1 MRLAPRFQHLLS
13 RIALLITAGLA
24 LAQPLTGQT
33 FDLQI
38 MVNGSWDYVV
48 DPHPEKDP
56 NQNGQKQN
64 RIAIVA
70 PVTVGHMATIFYA
83 TGANKFKGQPELQK
97 GLYYVDIDRALRT
110 GKGKRSQVDL
120 APAAYPLP
128 KMSQK
133 RIEDIFTANPP
144 MPRIAISLPK
154 PDYFTTYGG
163 PDGAGPHDEG
173 TSEARI
179 GKVPTGSLASR
190 AEYTTWMV
198 LHYQV
203 TGSSSATVSNSAD
216 DGVSPPTRSI
226 PFDQHSPSFNIVM
239 GATTDGDTR
248 CDMMSLNSFKQSK
261 KLWGNPMIFARFPEP
276 ADQVGHQH
284 RGTYHLW
291 CFDPESAGFSIAES
305 KFMNAK
311 GNVTNTTDA
320 IGRLKAEITAANRG
334 SARGEAALTT
344 DAAKQDIELV
354 RKSLDDLALGH
365 LPKKVSSELTCLA
378 EVVNRRLPIACPNKR
393 VPTEQVIG
401 EYLAD
406 LAQLARTAVG
416 GADCHKAQFNINAA
430 IQ

>member
-1 MRLAPRFQHLLS
+1 
-13 RIALLITAGLA
+13 
-24 LAQPLTGQT
+24 
-33 FDLQI
+33 
-38 MVNGSWDYVV
+38 MVSGSWDYVV

-64 RIAIVA
+64 RIAIVT
-70 PVTVGHMATIFYA
+70 PVTEGHMATIFYA
-83 TGANKFKGQPELQK
+83 TGATKFKGQPELHK
-97 GLYYVDIDRALRT
+97 GLYYIDIDRALRT
-110 GKGKRSQVDL
+110 GNGKRSQVDL

-128 KMSQK
+128 KISQK

-163 PDGAGPHDEG
+163 PDGAGPHNEG

-179 GKVPTGSLASR
+179 GKVPTGSWTSR

-203 TGSSSATVSNSAD
+203 TGSSSATVSNSTD
-216 DGVSPPTRSI
+216 DGGSPPAGSI
-226 PFDQHSPSFNIVM
+226 PFNLHSPSFNIVM

-248 CDMMSLNSFKQSK
+248 CDMMSLESFKQSK

-276 ADQVGHQH
+276 SDQVGHQN
-284 RGTYHLW
+284 RGKYHFW
-291 CFDPESAGFSIAES
+291 CFDPESAGFSIADS
-305 KFMNAK
+305 KFMIAK
-311 GNVTNTTDA
+311 DNVKITTGA
-320 IGRLKAEITAANRG
+320 IERLKTEITVATQG
-334 SARGEAALTT
+334 SVSGEAALTA

-365 LPKKVSSELTCLA
+365 LPTKVSSELTCLA
-378 EVVNRRLPIACPNKR
+378 EVSDRKLPIACPNKR
-393 VPTEQVIG
+393 VPTVQVID
-401 EYLAD
+401 EYVAD
-406 LAQLARTAVG
+406 LLQLARTAVG